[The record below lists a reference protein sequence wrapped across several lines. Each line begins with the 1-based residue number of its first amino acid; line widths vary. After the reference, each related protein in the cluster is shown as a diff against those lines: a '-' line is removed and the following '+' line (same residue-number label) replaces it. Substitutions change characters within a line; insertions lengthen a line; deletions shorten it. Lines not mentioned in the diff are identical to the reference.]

1 MIKVLHLIDSL
12 NRGGAEILTLDIAR
26 NAAASDIDIC
36 VVATRGGDL
45 EEEFAS
51 SGFEYI
57 RLQRRLPVD
66 PGIVLA
72 LRKIIESKGIQVVH
86 VHQPVMALHG
96 YLATLGLK
104 TKLVFTYHGWYE
116 GRKNRMVL
124 KYLAPRIDRNITV
137 SHDMKEWLRSKAR
150 LRDEI
155 QIQVI
160 ANSVDQKRLEC
171 NSRNLRAEIGLHDDD
186 VLAGMLA
193 NFYHGVR
200 KDHQTVCRSLA
211 RLRLSHP
218 QLHVAFVGGRD
229 DRAPQIMEDCKRLC
243 DRLKIS
249 DRVHFLG
256 KRSDIPD
263 ILNSFDLFV
272 LSSLHE
278 GLPIALIEAMIVGL
292 PCIASDIAPHREIS
306 AQGNVVRL
314 FKTGDAD
321 ALACAL
327 SELVSDKE
335 ARDAL
340 GMKGRNHALSEFS
353 IEAHLA
359 KVRIVYQSL
368 LS

>member
-1 MIKVLHLIDSL
+1 MKVLHLIDSL

-36 VVATRGGDL
+36 VVATGGGDL
-45 EEEFAS
+45 EEEFES
-51 SGFEYI
+51 SEFEYI
-57 RLQRRLPVD
+57 RLQRKLPVD
-66 PGIVLA
+66 PSIVLA
-72 LRKIIESKGIQVVH
+72 LRKIIDSKGIQVVH
-86 VHQPVMALHG
+86 VQEPVMALHG
-96 YLATLGLK
+96 YLATPGLK
-104 TKLVFTYHGWYE
+104 TKLVCSHQGWYE
-116 GRKNRMVL
+116 GRKNRIVL
-124 KYLAPRIDRNITV
+124 KYLAPRIDMNITP
-137 SHDMKEWLRSKAR
+137 SHDMKEWLRSKGY

-155 QIQVI
+155 EIKVI
-160 ANSVDQKRLEC
+160 ANGVDQKRLEC
-171 NSRNLRAEIGLHDDD
+171 NSRNLRAELRLGDDD
-186 VLAGMLA
+186 LLAGMLA

-211 RLRLSHP
+211 KLTESHP
-218 QLHVAFVGGRD
+218 HLHVAFVGGRD
-229 DRAPQIMEDCKRLC
+229 DQAPQVMEDCKQLC
-243 DRLKIS
+243 HRLKIS

-272 LSSLHE
+272 LSSFHE
-278 GLPIALIEAMIVGL
+278 GVPIALIGAMIVGL
-292 PCIASDIAPHREIS
+292 PCIASDIAPHCEIS
-306 AQGNVVRL
+306 AQGEAVRL

-327 SELVSDKE
+327 SELVSDKA

-359 KVRIVYQSL
+359 RVRSVYQSL
-368 LS
+368 VG